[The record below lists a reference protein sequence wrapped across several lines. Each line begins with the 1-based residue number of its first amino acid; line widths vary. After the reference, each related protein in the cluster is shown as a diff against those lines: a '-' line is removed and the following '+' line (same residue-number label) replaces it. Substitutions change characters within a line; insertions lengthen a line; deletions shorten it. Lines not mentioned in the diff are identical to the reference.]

1 MNPFMGEFRLLIL
14 MYEVLM
20 YVHLVTIVPCVFLGA
35 YLIGFQ
41 KGTAKHRALGKAY
54 MGLIFFSSCVSLF
67 MEARVGPQL
76 LGHFGWIHSLSFLTM
91 LTVPKSIRAVQKGNI
106 AVHKRTMVLLY
117 FSGLLIAGGFTFVP
131 GRFLYEVFFT

>member
-1 MNPFMGEFRLLIL
+1 MNAFIGELRLLIL

-35 YLIGFQ
+35 YLIVFQ

-54 MGLIFFSSCVSLF
+54 MGLIFFSSFVSLF
-67 MEARVGPQL
+67 MEARVGPQFL
-76 LGHFGWIHSLSFLTM
+76 SHFGWIHSLSFLTM